1 MKKKRKMKKIIWIPI
16 ILGVIIFSLYY
27 IFAVTNLDSPKEES
41 ENEDIWVDKE
51 YNLSLIMAGDALI
64 HSSVYRDAHIGD
76 NKYDFSKM
84 FTYIKP
90 IIKEYDLAFY
100 NQETIIGGKDL
111 GLSTYPRFNSPD
123 EIGDAM
129 VDMGFNLI
137 ALANNHTLDRGTKA
151 IDYSLEYWR
160 KKEIEKDV
168 MVAGS
173 YGSFE
178 ERDKEKIKNKNNI
191 SYTLLAYTMWTNGLT
206 PPKGQEYVIS
216 IYDKEQVK
224 KDIERVRDKVDII
237 MVSMHWGN
245 EYTHKPT
252 SIQKEVAQYLAS
264 LGVDIIIGHHPHVVQ
279 PIEFIDDTLVIY
291 SLGNFISAQN
301 RLPRLIGMLASVN
314 IKKKVTEYDTHITLE
329 NVKAD
334 LIYTYYNNF
343 RDFKVIP
350 FTKLT
355 SKYLSNYDQHYNTYS
370 KIIMDIDD
378 SIMVTKIE

>member
-1 MKKKRKMKKIIWIPI
+1 MIIIKNKKLINILIIVGGI
-16 ILGVIIFSLYY
+16 ILGLYLNFQ
-27 IFAVTNLDSPKEES
+27 FAKEEA
-41 ENEDIWVDKE
+41 EDIKPGEKKETWIDKE

-64 HSSVYRDAHIGD
+64 HGAVYMDAYIGD
-76 NKYDFSKM
+76 NKYDFSEM

-90 IIKEYDLAFY
+90 IIKDYDLAFY

-123 EIGDAM
+123 EIGDTM
-129 VDMGFNLI
+129 VDMGFNLV
-137 ALANNHTLDRGTKA
+137 ALANNHTLDRGERA
-151 IDYSLEYWR
+151 ILYSSDYWR
-160 KKEIEKDV
+160 KKDV
-168 MVAGS
+168 MTAGS
-173 YGSFE
+173 YDSFE
-178 ERDKEKIKNKNNI
+178 NRNRVNIKTKNNI
-191 SYTLLAYTMWTNGLT
+191 SYSLLSYTMSTNGLNAPT
-206 PPKGQEYVIS
+206 GKEYLVNT
-216 IYDKEQVK
+216 YNREQVK
-224 KDIERVRDKVDII
+224 QDVERIKDKVDIL

-252 SIQKEVAQYLAS
+252 DTQKEVAQYLAS

-301 RLPRLIGMLASVN
+301 RLPRLIGMLASVD
-314 IKKKVTEYDTHITLE
+314 IKKKVTKNETNIMLD
-329 NVKAD
+329 NVKVD
-334 LIYTYYNNF
+334 LIYTHYNGF
-343 RDFKVIP
+343 RNFKVIP

-355 SKYLSNYDQHYNTYS
+355 DSQLANYEQHYNTYS